1 MMVLTWALYALLILC
16 QEILS
21 DEQLD
26 ALRILAKQVMKQ
38 LDLKLS
44 LEKEKK
50 YTNLLE
56 EKRQQLLELN
66 LVKSKMFSII
76 AHDLK
81 TPLRNLT

>member
-76 AHDLK
+76 AHD
-81 TPLRNLT
+81 